1 MQRAPA
7 VNIQPLAKQSSTH
20 GSILVGNTLA
30 AQGISLLYRGHP
42 SCPVNILA
50 VQGTSL
56 LYREHSCCT
65 GNTLGCAGNLL
76 AVHKSIL

>member
-56 LYREHSCCT
+56 LYRDM
-65 GNTLGCAGNLL
+65 L
-76 AVHKSIL
+76 AVQGTSLLYIRASCD